1 MNLKKLLYY
10 TKENHLDILF
20 RKNLKNVINY
30 EANTRL
36 SNKEYVKILK
46 NLKMANR
53 CEKVYIFKNYITSL
67 YDFVDILDLIELTKK
82 ELFQIF
88 SNLKLIELIVLKKYL
103 TEFESKYLEIL
114 NEYISSMNIR
124 KQSVIN
130 NNYELVIFNS

>member
-1 MNLKKLLYY
+1 
-10 TKENHLDILF
+10 
-20 RKNLKNVINY
+20 
-30 EANTRL
+30 
-36 SNKEYVKILK
+36 
-46 NLKMANR
+46 MANR